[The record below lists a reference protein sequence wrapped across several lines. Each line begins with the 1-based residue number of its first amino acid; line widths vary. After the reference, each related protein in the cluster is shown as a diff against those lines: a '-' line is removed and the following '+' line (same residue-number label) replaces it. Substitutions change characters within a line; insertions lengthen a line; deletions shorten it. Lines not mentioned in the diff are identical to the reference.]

1 MIIVRCWLEQ
11 LFNCAFKSVDTE
23 YIIFNPQMINLL
35 FDNDSTIAKQFHVKL
50 LFLFAQKG
58 NPSRHSLE
66 NFINFGNA
74 SDNLFENFLDFGL
87 NYSAIYKKFV
97 IIESNISEPH
107 ANILFNIIVNEGKK
121 LPAVCLG
128 YCDFSSLYELI
139 VEYVTTSKDFSKMIS
154 NVYLLYDFS
163 ENVKLSEKAKNVETK
178 QVDDSKSTE
187 YQIVNIYNPKVKL
200 LFANVEKGK
209 FFHTTIRKIEE

>member
-1 MIIVRCWLEQ
+1 MKTKQ
-11 LFNCAFKSVDTE
+11 LLNNFTLKSSFYT
-23 YIIFNPQMINLL
+23 L
-35 FDNDSTIAKQFHVKL
+35 K
-50 LFLFAQKG
+50 KG
-58 NPSRHSLE
+58 NPNDNSIE
-66 NFINFGNA
+66 NYINFGNA
-74 SDNLFENFLDFGL
+74 SNNLIENFLNFGL

-154 NVYLLYDFS
+154 NVCLLYDFS

-200 LFANVEKGK
+200 LFANVEQGK